1 MKEAHE
7 KTLGSERHARV
18 ASPSPKGSGL
28 RDSAPAMGAPGAPDC
43 NSPAWKKYAAS
54 RLRHFASSR

>member
-1 MKEAHE
+1 MKERHE

-18 ASPSPKGSGL
+18 ASPSPKAGSL
-28 RDSAPAMGAPGAPDC
+28 REPVQFSAPAVPGC
-43 NSPAWKKYAAS
+43 TSPEWRKYAAS

>member
-1 MKEAHE
+1 MKERHE

-18 ASPSPKGSGL
+18 ASPSPKAGGP
-28 RDSAPAMGAPGAPDC
+28 REPAPVCAPAAADWTPL
-43 NSPAWKKYAAS
+43 AWRKYAAS